1 MPKPLPIKE
10 DFDLIVKELERQP
23 IEVTK
28 YRLKSGVGRSQV
40 FGVVNRRSVHPDY
53 SRHCWKRPYLYKL
66 ILEFAEKFV
75 DIPFNAC
82 TINQDYKAAAHKDRG
97 NVGDSFLV
105 AFGDYIGGELE
116 ILEGPLKGL
125 HDVKYKPVVTDFSA
139 VLHEVKDFLGHRYSL
154 VFYKLDV
161 QKRFK
166 DTVIPSASVVQQDG
180 KWFFKRGDQI
190 VTDGLDHPL
199 KGRTRTNI
207 RIVEGP
213 VVIKFD

>member
-1 MPKPLPIKE
+1 MPKPLPTKE

-40 FGVVNRRSVHPDY
+40 FGIVNRRSVHPDY

-66 ILEFAEKFV
+66 LLDFAEKFV
-75 DIPFNAC
+75 DIPFNAI
-82 TINQDYKAAAHKDRG
+82 TVNQGYKAAAHRDKG
-97 NVGDSFLV
+97 NIGDSFLI

-116 ILEGPLKGL
+116 ILEGDKKGL
-125 HDVKYKPVVTDFSA
+125 HNVKYNALITDFSK
-139 VLHEVKDFLGHRYSL
+139 VLHEVKDFLGNRYSL
-154 VFYKLDV
+154 VFYQLDI

-166 DTVIPSASVVQQDG
+166 DTIIPSSSVVEQNG
-180 KWFFKRGDQI
+180 KWFFKRGDTI

-199 KGRTRTNI
+199 KGRVKTQMQ
-207 RIVEGP
+207 IVEG
-213 VVIKFD
+213 VVTLKFD